1 MQERVIL
8 SWSGGK
14 DSTMTLWAVRADPRY
29 EVAVLLTTVTE
40 CYNRVSLHGV
50 RRELLEEQAQAIELP
65 LEIAYIP
72 PDASDEIYRTRMEH
86 PLTRFQMEG
95 IATVAFGDLFLE
107 DVRQYREKWLP
118 AIGLKPI
125 FPIWQTDTAQLARTF
140 IELGFAAVVACVDTK
155 WLAPEFAG
163 REFDASFLRDLPPQ
177 VDPCGERGE
186 FHTFVY
192 DGPLFRNAVPIQ
204 VGERVQ
210 RDERTFCDLTRD
222 VVHS

>member
-1 MQERVIL
+1 
-8 SWSGGK
+8 
-14 DSTMTLWAVRADPRY
+14 MTLWAVRADPRY

-65 LEIAYIP
+65 LEIACIP

-86 PLTRFQMEG
+86 TLNRLQMEG

-140 IELGFAAVVACVDTK
+140 IELRFAAVVACVDTK

-222 VVHS
+222 AAHS

>member
-1 MQERVIL
+1 
-8 SWSGGK
+8 
-14 DSTMTLWAVRADPRY
+14 MTLWAVRADPRY

-65 LEIAYIP
+65 LEIACIP

-86 PLTRFQMEG
+86 TLNQFQMEG